1 MGPPELDHAVVD
13 KLRSVGGDALVRR
26 MVRLF
31 LVTSDQAMHR
41 MQAAL
46 ANAALDV
53 VQAAAHHLYSS
64 AAQLRLTDVADLAR
78 QLEEAARAGD
88 AGAASA
94 TLVVLGPALAHRSS
108 ALRDLLAVLPQA
120 ARIAV
125 IDDSEDVR
133 VLLRLVLERH
143 FDVVEYDSATSAL
156 LGMRRLPPDLAIIDV
171 TLPDMSGVDLL
182 EFMRA
187 DPLLRAVP
195 ALALTAL
202 SSHEQSSFE
211 QAGFALH
218 IRKPVLDTDALV
230 GAIGALL
237 EQRAQ

>member
-1 MGPPELDHAVVD
+1 MDTQNLDHSVVD

-31 LVTSDQAMHR
+31 LVTSEQAMQR
-41 MQAAL
+41 MQAGL
-46 ANAALDV
+46 MNAAPEV

-64 AAQLRLTDVADLAR
+64 AAQLQLTDVADLAR
-78 QLEEAARAGD
+78 QVEAAARAGD
-88 AGAASA
+88 ADAASA
-94 TLVVLGPALAHRSS
+94 TLVALAPALAHRSV

-143 FDVVEYDSATSAL
+143 FDVAEYESATSAL
-156 LGMRRLPPDLAIIDV
+156 LGMRRFPPDVVIIDV
-171 TLPDMSGVDLL
+171 TLPDMSGIDLL

-187 DPLLRAVP
+187 DPALRAIP
-195 ALALTAL
+195 AVALTAL
-202 SSHEQSSFE
+202 SRSDQSSFE
-211 QAGFALH
+211 EAGFALH

-230 GAIGALL
+230 GALAALL

>member
-1 MGPPELDHAVVD
+1 MSTPDLDHAVVD

-31 LVTSDQAMHR
+31 LVTSEQAMHR

-64 AAQLRLTDVADLAR
+64 AAQLQLTDVADLAR

-88 AGAASA
+88 AAAAST
-94 TLVVLGPALAHRSS
+94 TLIALGPTLARRSG

-143 FDVVEYDSATSAL
+143 FDVAEYDSATSAL
-156 LGMRRLPPDLAIIDV
+156 LGMRRLPPDVVIIDV

-187 DPLLRAVP
+187 DAVLSAVP
-195 ALALTAL
+195 AVALTAL
-202 SSHEQSSFE
+202 SRSDQSYFE
-211 QAGFALH
+211 EIGFALH